1 MGNGAAVVR
10 SHRAGTPVHSPPS
23 TFIIVFSASIVGFVQ
38 PVPGPPSPI
47 VNSQHIIEPVLI
59 RIVFPYEFE
68 LIVAFALGTFI
79 SVDFAGKRLQRL
91 LYQVAAVLTF
101 KNVKRHYSKI
111 NNFAGVAFLSKPK
124 IQPGERISFFL

>member
-1 MGNGAAVVR
+1 M
-10 SHRAGTPVHSPPS
+10 
-23 TFIIVFSASIVGFVQ
+23 Q

-59 RIVFPYEFE
+59 RIDFPYEFE

-91 LYQVAAVLTF
+91 FYQVTAVLTF
-101 KNVKRHYSKI
+101 KNVKRHYSEI
-111 NNFAGVAFLSKPK
+111 NNFAGVAFLIKAEKSTWGAHKLFLVTDSIYK
-124 IQPGERISFFL
+124 IQIDFSC